1 MAKKKTSPVVYSTP
15 INTSQI
21 NPIVQQ
27 TIAQIPP
34 YEDQGISYKGYFKV
48 KKSDTEYQ
56 LKPQGTRTNVASAGN
71 LNDGVTGSGTRAF
84 NTLRFYATGVLIQW
98 HGLTTHGATTYVVLS
113 DRSGTNNSARVF
125 FIPTTDDGNIF
136 LDLSNCPRLF
146 EGTEIAITPV
156 GFNMGVNGF
165 IAFGLFGWEEEK

>member
-1 MAKKKTSPVVYSTP
+1 MYSSP

-34 YEDQGISYKGYFKV
+34 YEDAGISYKGYFKI

-56 LKPQGTRTNVASAGN
+56 LKPQGTRTNAIPVGN
-71 LNDGVTGSGTRAF
+71 LNDGVSGYGTRAF
-84 NTLRFYATGVLIQW
+84 NDKRFYAAGVLIQW
-98 HGLTTHGATTYVVLS
+98 HGLTTHASTAYVTLS
-113 DRSGTNNSARVF
+113 DRTGTNNSARVF
-125 FIPTTDDGNIF
+125 FFPTTDDGSIF

-146 EGTEIAITPV
+146 EGTDIAVTPT
-156 GFNMGVNGF
+156 GFNMGATGYIVF
-165 IAFGLFGWEEEK
+165 SLFGWEEEK